1 MVHAGGP
8 RVELVPEIQEL
19 GLHLMRA
26 RIGRGLS
33 QSALA
38 EQCSL
43 SQAQISYFE
52 LGVRLPALDQLV
64 RIARAL
70 DVPIQRFFSGTDRPG
85 NRIKDMAVELRRLGM
100 SDLWMRDA
108 LVPGAF
114 RRNEELIALAVS
126 GEEPDPRI
134 VEAIPAALAWN
145 EVSPTLLHAHGIATE
160 TLFRLAWL
168 ADVTLTIERQKG
180 FPGGCHKQS
189 LERFLKSVG
198 AGKTLS
204 EDIPWDGLGKPVTE
218 PPASPI
224 WRRWRINYAAS
235 LQGFEERARSLDRLR
250 APQTRRQKR
259 ARELLAVLA
268 LVRDRK
274 AAETAQEPRPAGG
287 KIAAAHKPTHPAL
300 RKPRKGVGDGK

>member
-1 MVHAGGP
+1 MVHTGGP
-8 RVELVPEIQEL
+8 TVESVPEIQEL

-38 EQCSL
+38 GQCSL

-85 NRIKDMAVELRRLGM
+85 NRTKDMAVELRRLGM
-100 SDLWMRDA
+100 IDLWVREA

-145 EVSPTLLHAHGIATE
+145 EVSPTLLHAHGIATG

-180 FPGGCHKQS
+180 FPGGCHKES

-204 EDIPWDGLGKPVTE
+204 EDIPWDGLGKPMTG

-250 APQTRRQKR
+250 ALPTRRRKR
-259 ARELLAVLA
+259 TRELLAALA
-268 LVRDRK
+268 LTMRDRK
-274 AAETAQEPRPAGG
+274 AANTARDSGPSGAKKAVATKATRPGRTPRS
-287 KIAAAHKPTHPAL
+287 
-300 RKPRKGVGDGK
+300 

>member
-1 MVHAGGP
+1 
-8 RVELVPEIQEL
+8 VESVPEIQEL

-85 NRIKDMAVELRRLGM
+85 NRTKDMVVELRRLGM
-100 SDLWMRDA
+100 IDLWVREA

-145 EVSPTLLHAHGIATE
+145 EVSPTLLHAHGTE
-160 TLFRLAWL
+160 TGTIFRLAWL

-204 EDIPWDGLGKPVTE
+204 EGIPWDGLGKPMTG
-218 PPASPI
+218 PPPSPI
-224 WRRWRINYAAS
+224 WRRWRINYDAS

-259 ARELLAVLA
+259 TRELLAALA
-268 LVRDRK
+268 LAVRDRE
-274 AAETAQEPRPAGG
+274 AAEDAQKTRTAGG

-300 RKPRKGVGDGK
+300 RKPRKGGGDGK